1 MIEDRMESKD
11 REYTNGEITVKWQPS
26 KCIHVTTCY
35 RELISVFNPRK
46 RPWVNMQGAPTD
58 EIIRVVKLC
67 PTEALTFHWNNEPQ
81 QDVLAHEKQAEAIP
95 AEKKI
100 TADIRVM
107 KDGPLLVKGIFKITG
122 SDGVEM
128 KQMRMVSFCRCGNS
142 GKMPFCDGTH
152 RKIGF
157 SAD

>member
-1 MIEDRMESKD
+1 MTEERMETKD

-35 RELISVFNPRK
+35 RELIEVFNPRK

-67 PTEALTFHWNNEPQ
+67 PTEALTFRWNDESGVNEQPEKKPVEAV
-81 QDVLAHEKQAEAIP
+81 QD
-95 AEKKI
+95 EKKI
-100 TADIRVM
+100 MADIKVM
-107 KDGPLLVKGIFKITG
+107 KDGPLLVKGIFKIVG